1 MTEIADTLVQ
11 RITDADTA
19 IFLAVNGSHA
29 HFWDVF
35 MTCVSNP
42 LVWVPMYVALVYVLI
57 SNYSYRSVLMCAL
70 AVCALMLITDAFSSN
85 VIRPFVGR
93 LRPSNLNNP
102 LSDVVHIVDGH
113 RGGRFGF
120 PSAHSGNAWA
130 VAFFVAYLFRKRVL
144 TWFLCAWA
152 LLVCYS
158 RLYLGVHYPGDL
170 LGGLVLAVVGATLV
184 YWVFAKVSREEPK
197 PELRHVYIPII
208 VGMLTIMILFVVS
221 LCR

>member
-70 AVCALMLITDAFSSN
+70 AVCALILITDAFSSN
-85 VIRPFVGR
+85 VIRPFVGGC
-93 LRPSNLNNP
+93 
-102 LSDVVHIVDGH
+102 VQAI
-113 RGGRFGF
+113 
-120 PSAHSGNAWA
+120 
-130 VAFFVAYLFRKRVL
+130 
-144 TWFLCAWA
+144 
-152 LLVCYS
+152 
-158 RLYLGVHYPGDL
+158 
-170 LGGLVLAVVGATLV
+170 
-184 YWVFAKVSREEPK
+184 
-197 PELRHVYIPII
+197 
-208 VGMLTIMILFVVS
+208 
-221 LCR
+221 

>member
-35 MTCVSNP
+35 MTRVSNP

-57 SNYSYRSVLMCAL
+57 SNYNYRSVLLCAL
-70 AVCALMLITDAFSSN
+70 AVCVLILITDAFSSN

-130 VAFFVAYLFRKRVL
+130 VAFYVAYLFRKRVL

-170 LGGLVLAVVGATLV
+170 LGGLVLAFVGATLV

-197 PELRHVYIPII
+197 PELRHVYIPVI

>member
-1 MTEIADTLVQ
+1 
-11 RITDADTA
+11 
-19 IFLAVNGSHA
+19 
-29 HFWDVF
+29 

-42 LVWVPMYVALVYVLI
+42 FVWVPMYVALVYVLI

-70 AVCALMLITDAFSSN
+70 AVCVLILITDAFSSN

-170 LGGLVLAVVGATLV
+170 LGGLVLAFVGATLV
-184 YWVFAKVSREEPK
+184 YWVFTKVSREEPK